1 MIINKEINYN
11 QCAQMVD
18 TLVNH
23 PFFSKDTTL
32 IADLRNVNYHPGH
45 NEFLNLVE
53 HMKSLKDDLKN

>member
-1 MIINKEINYN
+1 
-11 QCAQMVD
+11 MVD